1 MDLVTGTTTDSESH
15 LSYHGWKVALAGFFG
30 VMVSFSAIVPY
41 TFSLF
46 LKPLS
51 LSFGWRREAISAG
64 FSIAGLTVA
73 GPRRCWAFCST
84 ALARGA

>member
-1 MDLVTGTTTDSESH
+1 MDLGKGMMADSESH

-46 LKPLS
+46 LKTL
-51 LSFGWRREAISAG
+51 
-64 FSIAGLTVA
+64 
-73 GPRRCWAFCST
+73 
-84 ALARGA
+84 